1 MSRVDVALCKDQF
14 RKVLKK
20 MLQTGAELNGQNRH
34 GLTPLHEAA
43 LRGNV
48 AVVQVLLE
56 QDGLALDARTQ
67 QSGETALIYAARSNY
82 PNILNLLLDAGANAN
97 IIGSEGTALDV
108 AVSLNRREAAKTLRS
123 RVKDPC
129 KLCGRPFFALCFHV
143 EGKRKRKF
151 LSSFFFFLFF
161 LFSLAFFRS
170 YFPSSSSHSAPRV
183 WFKFTDE
190 QKLHRHM
197 RLSADLCQTH
207 EDVFIRGLLEIP
219 ILSSNA
225 TAEIAAFCNDRRHQ
239 PGQLFLSFGVFV
251 RVERAVFDEYL
262 KHWNTE
268 NRDNLFEP
276 IEGELANVLPHWP
289 SCINLRC
296 KLLVQPPGVRPII
309 KLDDSSHDLCV
320 AQREGIPFSLCA
332 KIQSGCV

>member
-161 LFSLAFFRS
+161 LFSLLSFSFFSFFSLLLSFVLIFLLLPLTQLLVFGSNSLMSKNCIVICACLLIFAKLMRTFSFVVCLKFQFCRRMQRLRS
-170 YFPSSSSHSAPRV
+170 
-183 WFKFTDE
+183 
-190 QKLHRHM
+190 
-197 RLSADLCQTH
+197 
-207 EDVFIRGLLEIP
+207 
-219 ILSSNA
+219 
-225 TAEIAAFCNDRRHQ
+225 
-239 PGQLFLSFGVFV
+239 QLFATIDDISL
-251 RVERAVFDEYL
+251 D
-262 KHWNTE
+262 
-268 NRDNLFEP
+268 
-276 IEGELANVLPHWP
+276 
-289 SCINLRC
+289 SC
-296 KLLVQPPGVRPII
+296 
-309 KLDDSSHDLCV
+309 
-320 AQREGIPFSLCA
+320 F
-332 KIQSGCV
+332 